1 MKRHKNNALLLRE
14 YVKAI
19 LVEDESMG
27 MGNYGS
33 AADMNAA
40 FIQPFTD
47 VFKTAARETKLIGV
61 TAKTVVWVGL
71 QSVLTTLLPFYG
83 YDYAEVFDKEKEE
96 IDKIKSEYKDVY
108 DRTWNALKSSDAMML
123 AFMASPAIFLGG
135 VAAKETPG
143 VVKGILSTFTV
154 GLSDEIGEKTKSAA
168 ISIGRKAIGDIHG
181 SHREKEH
188 NKDDSRRPSRVSSR
202 DAVSFAGGGLVGGLA
217 GTVVEKIKNSKK
229 ASAMQTSAQNV
240 YKQALSEKVKL
251 AIKLTQN
258 VSSIED
264 LQKEVKKSEMPGSE
278 KFDAQVAEIKKLTP
292 EEKEKA
298 EQALLVS
305 AREAAKKFFIE
316 KLESELKQVTK
327 NTSLESFGVKSDQLD
342 FVKDYKRAISTVKKL
357 GIKRIKH

>member
-1 MKRHKNNALLLRE
+1 MKRHKNDALLLRE

-33 AADMNAA
+33 AADMNAT

-47 VFKTAARETKLIGV
+47 VFKTAAAETKMIGV
-61 TAKTVVWVGL
+61 KAKTVVWVGL
-71 QSVLTTLLPFYG
+71 QTVLTTLLPFYG

-96 IDKIKSEYKDVY
+96 INKIKSEYKDVY
-108 DRTWNALKSSDAMML
+108 DRTWNALKNSDAMML

-135 VAAKETPG
+135 VAAKETPK
-143 VVKGILSTFTV
+143 VVKGILATFTG

-168 ISIGRKAIGDIHG
+168 ISIGRKAIGDTHR
-181 SHREKEH
+181 SYREKEH
-188 NKDDSRRPSRVSSR
+188 NDNSRRSSRVTS
-202 DAVSFAGGGLVGGLA
+202 DAISFAGGGLAGGLA

-229 ASAMQTSAQNV
+229 ASAMQMSAQNV

-264 LQKEVKKSEMPGSE
+264 LQKEVKKSKMPGSG
-278 KFDAQVAEIKKLTP
+278 KFDAQVAEIKKLPP

-298 EQALLVS
+298 EKALLVS
-305 AREAAKKFFIE
+305 AREAAKKFYIE
-316 KLESELKQVTK
+316 KLESELKQVTE
-327 NTSLESFGVKSDQLD
+327 NTSLKSFGVDSDQLD
-342 FVKDYKRAISTVKKL
+342 FVKDYKRAISTVKSI
-357 GIKRIKH
+357 GIKKN